1 MNEQAVRKY
10 TLLAVTMSS
19 FLAPFM
25 GSAINLAVPDIGN
38 QFQSSALLLSWVVTS
53 YILSSVAF
61 LVPFG
66 RLADIRGRKTV
77 FLTGIALFSA
87 ASILCGLSWSIGSLI
102 IFRIIQGIGSAMV
115 FGTGLAMLT
124 SVYPPEE
131 RGQVLGI
138 NVAVVY
144 IGLSLGP
151 VLGGSLNHNLGW
163 PSIFYFSALIGIIV
177 LLVTVAKLKGEW
189 AGAPEETFDLTGSVL
204 YVLGISG
211 FIYGISSLSTSLL
224 ARYILGVSIVIMAV
238 FMYTQLKTRHPV
250 LNLSLFSRNMV
261 FAFSNLAAL
270 INYSATFAV
279 GFLLS
284 LYLQIVM
291 GFNSQIAGFIM
302 LSQPVIMAVL
312 SPFAGRLSDKIDA
325 RVVASWGMM
334 VTTLGLVVFIFLT
347 PAMPLWIIIG
357 NLSLLGLGFSLF
369 SSPNTNAIMG
379 SVEKRFYGVAS
390 STLGTMRLTGQA
402 VSMAIVTLV
411 LACYIGNVQLTP
423 AYAGLLIQASRTSF
437 IIFAILCFLGVFA
450 SLARQNHSK

>member
-334 VTTLGLVVFIFLT
+334 ITTLGLVVFIFLT